1 MDKRMA
7 ETPRHNISFLKKR
20 ETLFVCPYVQ
30 ALLWLDLIFCSGKH
44 RWFQVPTASMS
55 LLGLIHGWNG

>member
-20 ETLFVCPYVQ
+20 DLVCLSIRAGAAMVRPD
-30 ALLWLDLIFCSGKH
+30 LLQWKASM
-44 RWFQVPTASMS
+44 VPTASMS